1 MNIFDVLVN
10 TDDIVVLGPP
20 TNLDISVDIGPT
32 GQRGTKIFAGSG
44 DPNNSGVIPIGE
56 EIFIGDFFINSSIA
70 SRYAWLYRYSVGIG
84 GTTWSPILKLQPTIY
99 SKNIQTSFTD
109 GTANISIPLFDII
122 SDLSIVDVNR
132 YSVTITP
139 ISTTPIALSV
149 DNKSITY
156 SSSETELSS
165 TVELVSGNG
174 TNVTFTTTAPHN
186 FLSGEI
192 VSVTG
197 VNPINYNFS
206 SVVIASTPS
215 TTQFTVQS
223 STTATYVSGGTARV
237 IRNPSS
243 FNFTVKAAKYSSS
256 SWSNLT
262 GVQQLAI
269 SISVV

>member
-10 TDDIVVLGPP
+10 TDDIVVLGSP
-20 TNLDISVDIGPT
+20 TNLDVSIDIGPT

-44 DPNNSGVIPIGE
+44 DPNNLGTIPSGE
-56 EIFIGDFFINSSIA
+56 EILIGDFFINSSIA
-70 SRYAWLYRYSVGIG
+70 SRYAWLYRYSTGIG
-84 GTTWSPILKLQPTIY
+84 GTTWSPVLKLQPTIY
-99 SKNIQTSFTD
+99 SKNIQASFTD
-109 GTANISIPLFDII
+109 GAADISVSLFDII

-132 YSVTITP
+132 YCVTITP
-139 ISTTPIALSV
+139 ILANPVALSV
-149 DNKSITY
+149 ENKSIIY

-165 TVELVSGNG
+165 TIELISGNG

-186 FLSGEI
+186 FISGDI

-197 VNPINYNFS
+197 VSPINYNFS
-206 SVVIASTPS
+206 SVVVASTPS
-215 TTQFTVQS
+215 TTQFTIQS
-223 STTATYVSGGTARV
+223 STTATYISGGTAKV

-262 GVQQLAI
+262 GVQQIAI